1 MADIASLK
9 ALMLLARSQ
18 STTIHFSLE
27 TSYGLVLEYQ
37 SGKKLRL
44 RLKDSTIASNT
55 QKPTQS
61 HSEDVNQGDSSGSK
75 PPVVPDSR
83 LDDLSKAQFDSGGP
97 GQHPFKSGYR
107 YLIDPDY
114 GTSALWYR
122 PKWPGNPD
130 GEFHID
136 LRALKDR
143 YSPAWL
149 EAFEKWERRWT
160 EAFQAQE
167 CHLGSYK
174 EPFADV
180 EERKTWFVEGAL
192 LAAWLVLQDDVDQ
205 VAYDPD
211 DGIFE
216 LRRDGLEETLAG
228 MLYDLTDG
236 LKIKRE
242 SDSD

>member
-9 ALMLLARSQ
+9 ALVLLAQSQ
-18 STTIHFSLE
+18 STAIHFSLE

-37 SGKKLRL
+37 SGKQLCL
-44 RLKDSTIASNT
+44 RLKDSITAANT
-55 QKPTQS
+55 QLPTKS
-61 HSEDVNQGDSSGSK
+61 HSEALEYEASSVSK

-83 LDDLSKAQFDSGGP
+83 PDGLSRAQLDSLGP
-97 GQHPFKSGYR
+97 SQHPPQSGYR

-122 PKWPGNPD
+122 PNWPGNPE

-136 LRALKDR
+136 LPVLKDR
-143 YSPAWL
+143 YSSSWL

-160 EAFQAQE
+160 EAFKARE
-167 CHLGSYK
+167 CHLGSYD
-174 EPFADV
+174 EPFPDL

-192 LAAWLVLQDDVDQ
+192 LAAWLALQDDVDQ

-211 DGIFE
+211 DGVFE

-228 MLYDLTDG
+228 ILYDLTDG
-236 LKIKRE
+236 LKVKEE

>member
-37 SGKKLRL
+37 SGKQLCL
-44 RLKDSTIASNT
+44 HLKDSTTASST
-55 QKPTQS
+55 QISTQS
-61 HSEDVNQGDSSGSK
+61 HPEGLEYEPSSGSK

-83 LDDLSKAQFDSGGP
+83 PDDLSKAQLDSVGP
-97 GQHPFKSGYR
+97 GQQTPKPGYR

-122 PKWPGNPD
+122 PKWPGNPG

-136 LRALKDR
+136 LRSLKYR
-143 YSPAWL
+143 YSSAWI

-160 EAFQAQE
+160 EAFKAQE

-174 EPFADV
+174 EPFPDL

-192 LAAWLVLQDDVDQ
+192 LAAWLVLQNDVDQ

-236 LKIKRE
+236 LKIKEE
-242 SDSD
+242 SDAD

>member
-37 SGKKLRL
+37 SGKQLCL
-44 RLKDSTIASNT
+44 RLKDSTTASNT
-55 QKPTQS
+55 QLPIQ
-61 HSEDVNQGDSSGSK
+61 
-75 PPVVPDSR
+75 
-83 LDDLSKAQFDSGGP
+83 DLSKAQLDPVGP
-97 GQHPFKSGYR
+97 GQQSPQSGYR

-122 PKWPGNPD
+122 PKWPGNPE

-136 LRALKDR
+136 LWSLKYR
-143 YSPAWL
+143 YSSAWI

-160 EAFQAQE
+160 EAFKAQE

-174 EPFADV
+174 EPFPDL

-192 LAAWLVLQDDVDQ
+192 LATWLVLQDDVDQ

-236 LKIKRE
+236 LKIQEE

>member
-1 MADIASLK
+1 M
-9 ALMLLARSQ
+9 
-18 STTIHFSLE
+18 
-27 TSYGLVLEYQ
+27 
-37 SGKKLRL
+37 
-44 RLKDSTIASNT
+44 
-55 QKPTQS
+55 
-61 HSEDVNQGDSSGSK
+61 
-75 PPVVPDSR
+75 VPDSR
-83 LDDLSKAQFDSGGP
+83 PGDLPRPQLDSVSP
-97 GQHPFKSGYR
+97 GHHPSQSGYR

-122 PKWPGNPD
+122 PRWPVNPE
-130 GEFHID
+130 GEFYID
-136 LRALKDR
+136 LRSLKHR
-143 YSPAWL
+143 YSSAWI

-160 EAFQAQE
+160 EAFKAQE
-167 CHLGSYK
+167 RQLGSYK
-174 EPFADV
+174 EPFPDL

-236 LKIKRE
+236 LKIKEE

>member
-18 STTIHFSLE
+18 STTIHFFLE

-37 SGKKLRL
+37 SGKQLCL
-44 RLKDSTIASNT
+44 RLKDSTTASNT
-55 QKPTQS
+55 QLPTQS
-61 HSEDVNQGDSSGSK
+61 RSEGLEYEASSGSK
-75 PPVVPDSR
+75 P
-83 LDDLSKAQFDSGGP
+83 L
-97 GQHPFKSGYR
+97 
-107 YLIDPDY
+107 DY

-122 PKWPGNPD
+122 PKWPGNPES
-130 GEFHID
+130 EFHID
-136 LRALKDR
+136 LRSLKYR
-143 YSPAWL
+143 YSPAWI

-160 EAFQAQE
+160 EAFKAQE

-174 EPFADV
+174 EPFPDL

-192 LAAWLVLQDDVDQ
+192 LAAWLALQDDVDQ

-216 LRRDGLEETLAG
+216 LRHDGLEENLAG
-228 MLYDLTDG
+228 MLYDLTAG
-236 LKIKRE
+236 LKIKE
-242 SDSD
+242 DSDSD

>member
-1 MADIASLK
+1 MC
-9 ALMLLARSQ
+9 
-18 STTIHFSLE
+18 
-27 TSYGLVLEYQ
+27 
-37 SGKKLRL
+37 L
-44 RLKDSTIASNT
+44 RLKEPTTAANT
-55 QKPTQS
+55 QEPTQS
-61 HSEDVNQGDSSGSK
+61 RSEDLKHGDSFGSK

-83 LDDLSKAQFDSGGP
+83 PDGLSKIRLDSGGP
-97 GQHPFKSGYR
+97 GQHPSLSGYR

-122 PKWPGNPD
+122 PKWPGNPE

-143 YSPAWL
+143 YPSAWL
-149 EAFEKWERRWT
+149 DAFEKWERQWT
-160 EAFQAQE
+160 EAFKAQE

-174 EPFADV
+174 EPFPDV

-216 LRRDGLEETLAG
+216 LRRDGLEEILAG

-236 LKIKRE
+236 LKIKEE

>member
-1 MADIASLK
+1 MAGIASLK

-37 SGKKLRL
+37 SGKQLCL
-44 RLKDSTIASNT
+44 RLKDSSTASNT
-55 QKPTQS
+55 
-61 HSEDVNQGDSSGSK
+61 
-75 PPVVPDSR
+75 PDSR
-83 LDDLSKAQFDSGGP
+83 PDDLSKGQLDSVGP
-97 GQHPFKSGYR
+97 GQQPPQSGYR

-114 GTSALWYR
+114 GLSALWYR
-122 PKWPGNPD
+122 PQWSGNPE

-136 LRALKDR
+136 LRSLKHR
-143 YSPAWL
+143 YSSAWI

-160 EAFQAQE
+160 EAFKAQE

-174 EPFADV
+174 EPFADL

-236 LKIKRE
+236 LKIKE
-242 SDSD
+242 EWDSD

>member
-1 MADIASLK
+1 MACLK
-9 ALMLLARSQ
+9 
-18 STTIHFSLE
+18 H
-27 TSYGLVLEYQ
+27 
-37 SGKKLRL
+37 
-44 RLKDSTIASNT
+44 
-55 QKPTQS
+55 
-61 HSEDVNQGDSSGSK
+61 
-75 PPVVPDSR
+75 
-83 LDDLSKAQFDSGGP
+83 
-97 GQHPFKSGYR
+97 
-107 YLIDPDY
+107 
-114 GTSALWYR
+114 
-122 PKWPGNPD
+122 
-130 GEFHID
+130 
-136 LRALKDR
+136 R
-143 YSPAWL
+143 YSSAWI

-160 EAFQAQE
+160 EAFKAQE

-174 EPFADV
+174 EPFPDL

-236 LKIKRE
+236 LKIKEE

>member
-27 TSYGLVLEYQ
+27 TFYGLVLEYQ
-37 SGKKLRL
+37 SGKQLCL
-44 RLKDSTIASNT
+44 RLKDSTTASNT
-55 QKPTQS
+55 QLPT
-61 HSEDVNQGDSSGSK
+61 
-75 PPVVPDSR
+75 R
-83 LDDLSKAQFDSGGP
+83 DLSKTQLDPVGP
-97 GQHPFKSGYR
+97 GQQPPLSGYR
-107 YLIDPDY
+107 YVIDPDY

-122 PKWPGNPD
+122 PKWLGNPA

-136 LRALKDR
+136 LRNLKYR
-143 YSPAWL
+143 YSSAWI

-160 EAFQAQE
+160 GAFKAQE

-174 EPFADV
+174 EPFPDL

-236 LKIKRE
+236 LKIKEE